1 MTSQWKSLQLS
12 LLIHSI
18 ILLALITLHAPVVK
32 QQNVL
37 IVDFTM
43 GNEPVLRDGGSA
55 PSTRSLF
62 RLPKKRVAQPAT
74 PPEITPKATQQPRMT
89 LESLAMEQVETQPAA
104 VIAQQNFFEAKVNL
118 TQFSEYTSQGSGS
131 DAGFQKA
138 SSLGHS
144 GGAGVD
150 SVSPARSRYI
160 KAHFSYIK
168 DLIHKHLVY
177 PAQAK
182 KMGWEGKVITSF
194 IISSAGCAK
203 EVKISK
209 SSGHEI
215 LDESAIK
222 AINNASPF
230 PKPPVEAQIIIPII
244 YRLN

>member
-1 MTSQWKSLQLS
+1 MSYWKPLQLS
-12 LLIHSI
+12 LLIHGI

-62 RLPKKRVAQPAT
+62 RLPKKRVAQPAP
-74 PPEITPKATQQPRMT
+74 PPEITPKATQQPRIT
-89 LESLAMEQVETQPAA
+89 LESSAMEQVETQPA

-194 IISSAGCAK
+194 FVSSKGDAK
-203 EVKISK
+203 EVTISK

-215 LDESAIK
+215 LDDSAMRAIK
-222 AINNASPF
+222 EASPF
-230 PKPPVEAQIIIPII
+230 PIPPVEARIIIPIV

>member
-1 MTSQWKSLQLS
+1 MSYWKPLQLS
-12 LLIHSI
+12 LLIHGI

-74 PPEITPKATQQPRMT
+74 PPEIIPKATQQPRMT
-89 LESLAMEQVETQPAA
+89 LESSAMEQVETQPAA

-118 TQFSEYTSQGSGS
+118 TQFSEYTSQGSDS

-138 SSLGHS
+138 SSLGQS
-144 GGAGVD
+144 GGTGVD

-194 IISSAGCAK
+194 IVSSKGYAK
-203 EVKISK
+203 EVTISK

-215 LDESAIK
+215 LDDSAIR
-222 AINNASPF
+222 AIKEASPF
-230 PKPPVEAQIIIPII
+230 PIPPVEARIIIPIV